1 MKKCRSL
8 FKPIVPL
15 ALIIATML
23 VAAGRLQAQPASPP
37 ATGPPRELRI
47 ASIGS
52 LAPGISS
59 EDVRLALE
67 IIMQKT
73 MLRKSDPFRIRLG
86 LLPDFDNADAL
97 IAGNRYDFLTLT
109 GFDFLALSRSMA
121 LTPLIILSKHDRPTE
136 TLLLVTQKDRS
147 LQGLLKREKRV
158 VVIDQNRTGEMS
170 KRWLDTVLWE
180 AGYPASDRFFTTIKQ
195 VNKTSQVLL
204 PIFFG
209 QADACVV
216 TASAFALMA
225 ELNPQ
230 IETRLTVLERSPE
243 LVTMLLCATDQA
255 EPEDREIILSEV
267 KSVKGDP
274 SLQQALTI
282 VQMKRLIPFKQAY
295 FQETETL
302 FRHARDL
309 AAKASE
315 GSL

>member
-1 MKKCRSL
+1 MKKFRSL
-8 FKPIVPL
+8 FKSIVPL
-15 ALIIATML
+15 ALFITTML
-23 VAAGRLQAQPASPP
+23 MMAGRLQAQPASPP
-37 ATGPPRELRI
+37 ATRPPRELRI

-73 MLRKSDPFRIRLG
+73 MLRKNDPFRIRLG
-86 LLPDFDNADAL
+86 LLPDFDSADAL
-97 IAGNRYDFLTLT
+97 IADNRYDFLTLT

-136 TLLLVTQKDRS
+136 TLLLVTQQNRS
-147 LQGLLKREKRV
+147 LQDLLNREKRV

-170 KRWLDTVLWE
+170 KRWLDTILLQ
-180 AGYPASDRFFTTIKQ
+180 AGYPASDQFFTTIKRA
-195 VNKTSQVLL
+195 NKTSQVLL

-216 TASAFALMA
+216 TASAFSLMA

-255 EPEDREIILSEV
+255 KPEVREIILSEV
-267 KSVKGDP
+267 KSVEGDP

-282 VQMKRLIPFKQAY
+282 VQMKRFIPFKQAD
-295 FQETETL
+295 FQETEAL
-302 FRHARDL
+302 FRHARHL